1 LSPAEKAPRSAP
13 IRAAAGKSDAAGSE
27 IDCDSAGLGA
37 ERRCHHRS
45 VVGDAEAEGGIGR
58 GTTFLGE
65 SPLARAEKI
74 PQMENRARTELRP
87 QRLQHLLPGQAAT
100 IDDAV
105 GVFEISDV
113 FGGVPTSSQPDD
125 VEAHDAST
133 LAIDEHVRWD
143 VLRDPRMPTDHGQ
156 AADTTELMDRDGAGN
171 ERLVLNLDM
180 APEHAAVGEDAAIS
194 DQGVVAEVAPCHDVI
209 AAPDNGVA
217 AWLKPAMNRD
227 VLAEDV
233 VITDDDAPDIG
244 RPGNVLRRASDDRM
258 LAELVVAPGG
268 DARLDHGARGDKA
281 VVPQFD
287 SGFHGSEGADLDART
302 KPGLGAHGSQRM
314 NAHGVPSRSGA
325 ARDVRPGS
333 IERWTRSRRGSNE
346 RQAAVVCCGVP

>member
-1 LSPAEKAPRSAP
+1 LLS
-13 IRAAAGKSDAAGSE
+13 
-27 IDCDSAGLGA
+27 
-37 ERRCHHRS
+37 
-45 VVGDAEAEGGIGR
+45 
-58 GTTFLGE
+58 
-65 SPLARAEKI
+65 
-74 PQMENRARTELRP
+74 
-87 QRLQHLLPGQAAT
+87 
-100 IDDAV
+100 
-105 GVFEISDV
+105 
-113 FGGVPTSSQPDD
+113 SSQPDD

-244 RPGNVLRRASDDRM
+244 RPGNVLRRA
-258 LAELVVAPGG
+258 
-268 DARLDHGARGDKA
+268 
-281 VVPQFD
+281 
-287 SGFHGSEGADLDART
+287 
-302 KPGLGAHGSQRM
+302 
-314 NAHGVPSRSGA
+314 
-325 ARDVRPGS
+325 
-333 IERWTRSRRGSNE
+333 
-346 RQAAVVCCGVP
+346 